1 MEKSYDHGQ
10 NNDRLAPK
18 TGKKDT
24 ANNPA
29 VRGVEVKINKTGR
42 LIQYVY
48 LLICKLKKIIAKL
61 SIPLVFS
68 KAILVRYSSGPFTSV
83 RKLFNMPTF
92 YSGLK

>member
-1 MEKSYDHGQ
+1 MSSAACARAIFFIRLYSCIRMEKSYDHGQ

-61 SIPLVFS
+61 SLYVI
-68 KAILVRYSSGPFTSV
+68 KR
-83 RKLFNMPTF
+83 
-92 YSGLK
+92 